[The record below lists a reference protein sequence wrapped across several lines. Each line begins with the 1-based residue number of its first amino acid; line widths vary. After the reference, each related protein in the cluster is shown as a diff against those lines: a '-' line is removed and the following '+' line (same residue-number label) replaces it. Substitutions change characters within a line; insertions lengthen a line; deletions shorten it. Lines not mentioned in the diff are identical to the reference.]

1 MINLAYMG
9 TGSALGIESETTC
22 RRLVTRTIIVF
33 IVIVIVIV
41 IVNAVI
47 VCYVN
52 SMNCL
57 LSCNCC

>member
-22 RRLVTRTIIVF
+22 RRLVTRTIIVL
-33 IVIVIVIV
+33 IAIAIV

>member
-9 TGSALGIESETTC
+9 TGSALGIESETTF
-22 RRLVTRTIIVF
+22 RSLVTRTIIVF

-41 IVNAVI
+41 LVNAVI

-52 SMNCL
+52 LIDCL
-57 LSCNCC
+57 LSCDCC

>member
-1 MINLAYMG
+1 MG

-22 RRLVTRTIIVF
+22 RRLVTRTIIVL
-33 IVIVIVIV
+33 IAITIV

-52 SMNCL
+52 LIKCL
-57 LSCNCC
+57 LSCDCC

>member
-33 IVIVIVIV
+33 VVIVIV

-52 SMNCL
+52 LIDCL
-57 LSCNCC
+57 LSCDCC